1 LNISFLH
8 FQHKARYSPQRSVDY
23 DEDERM
29 EAVRKENVLQDL
41 KRFRREFGNQYGI
54 LSLGLFGSL
63 ARGAAVEDSDID
75 IVIRLKE
82 PNLFTLSRIR
92 IELEE
97 QLHQHVDIVSYRER
111 MNPFLKNRI
120 QQEACY
126 V

>member
-1 LNISFLH
+1 MVKTI
-8 FQHKARYSPQRSVDY
+8 
-23 DEDERM
+23 
-29 EAVRKENVLQDL
+29 RKENVLRDL
-41 KRFRREFGNQYGI
+41 KQFQQEFGGRYGI

-63 ARGAAVEDSDID
+63 ARDTASDDSDID
-75 IVIRLKE
+75 IVVYLKE

-97 QLHQHVDIVSYRER
+97 RLHRHVDIVSYRER

>member
-1 LNISFLH
+1 MEAIKKESVLRDLTK
-8 FQHKARYSPQRSVDY
+8 FQH
-23 DEDERM
+23 
-29 EAVRKENVLQDL
+29 
-41 KRFRREFGNQYGI
+41 EFGDRYGI

-63 ARGAAVEDSDID
+63 ARDVASENSDID
-75 IVIRLKE
+75 VVVKLKE

-97 QLHQHVDIVSYRER
+97 RLHRHVDIVSYRER
-111 MNPFLKNRI
+111 MNPFLKSRI